1 MHAEV
6 ERPAGAP
13 ASLRQDKGWVARFP
27 AAPMAQESKALP
39 GCRTRRLVSHFQ
51 RSGGGGMPQI
61 MSLAPQHL
69 LPKAKQVRRPS
80 SSCTLPSPRARG
92 TGQGWGSRNALS
104 TRETEP
110 TGSLMESN
118 QSQALES
125 PIAMAAEFPESD
137 KAQSPSLPSRPCPL
151 FPLPCAAA
159 AGSRAQSALR
169 RVNHCKNKEMK
180 GSPVGELLAALS
192 RALEEDGTARAELPR

>member
-6 ERPAGAP
+6 ARAAGAP
-13 ASLRQDKGWVARFP
+13 ASLRQDKGWAARFP
-27 AAPMAQESKALP
+27 PVPMAPESKALP
-39 GCRTRRLVSHFQ
+39 GRRSRRLVSHFQ
-51 RSGGGGMPQI
+51 RPGGRRDAANHVFGSQR
-61 MSLAPQHL
+61 L
-69 LPKAKQVRRPS
+69 LPKAKQVRRSS

-137 KAQSPSLPSRPCPL
+137 KAHSPSLPSRPCPL
-151 FPLPCAAA
+151 FPFPCAAA
-159 AGSRAQSALR
+159 ARSRAQSALR